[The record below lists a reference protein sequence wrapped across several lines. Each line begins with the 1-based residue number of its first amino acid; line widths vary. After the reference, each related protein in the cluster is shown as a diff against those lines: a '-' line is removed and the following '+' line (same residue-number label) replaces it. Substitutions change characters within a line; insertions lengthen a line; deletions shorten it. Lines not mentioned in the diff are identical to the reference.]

1 MKESYIMVDIGNL
14 YTRSLHVDVEGE
26 QISIISSG
34 EAPTTVGPPEMDVT
48 EGVIASVEKMAGVEL
63 VDGASPS
70 GSHVFLFSSDAS
82 GGLHMAV
89 TGLIGMISSDSA
101 QRAALGA
108 GALLIDQFSK
118 DDGRPHYMKVASM
131 RYMKPDI
138 LLMAGGTDGGAID
151 QVLEMAG
158 IVKEADVKPR
168 FGSGYP
174 LPVIFA
180 GNVELQERVED
191 LLRNGFATKMVD
203 NVRPVIDEE
212 NLGPARESI
221 YDAYMEH
228 VLVHS
233 PGFSKISEWTKSR
246 ILPSQAAVGKM
257 LYAYAEEKNI
267 NLIGVDVGGDTT
279 DVYSVFDGV
288 FNRSLNADI
297 GLTFGLSNI
306 LKISGIDNILRWL
319 PNLDERATRNTIGN
333 MMIRPPDHLNAE
345 QRQVQSALAKEAI
358 ILGLEKHREIA
369 TRLKGSLLDRTISDM
384 FEQAIVNTR
393 IDLMRTDQIIGKG
406 RIFKDQSVEDAVH
419 TLLDSTQ
426 PEGFTELALDLEG
439 YSPHL
444 GNLLAHNEKAAL
456 DLFESTLS
464 MIGTSITPVGKRK
477 PGSDSIRIAFE
488 TGKRE
493 EVTIGAGELNIIP
506 LRNQDIEASFT
517 PIQMDLG
524 RGRNKSIK
532 RTVRGGNL
540 GLVIDTRGRPVTGGG
555 KPLGLMSIDTGGGK
569 K

>member
-1 MKESYIMVDIGNL
+1 MVDIGNL